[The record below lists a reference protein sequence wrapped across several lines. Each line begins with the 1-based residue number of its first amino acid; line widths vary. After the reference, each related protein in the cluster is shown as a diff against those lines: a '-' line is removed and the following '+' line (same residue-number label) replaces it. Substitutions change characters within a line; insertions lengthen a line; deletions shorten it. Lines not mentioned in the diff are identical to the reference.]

1 MASEA
6 GVAHISAGELHNRFL
21 EGEEP
26 GRHFILVDLRASDFK
41 GGTIKGSLNIPM
53 ESLPSAIPTLYHLSS
68 STEISDVIFFCGSS
82 CGRGPKGAALFSDY
96 AAYQSIFSA
105 SKGSQKNPRGF
116 VLTGGINGWA
126 EGEKEYRD
134 LMDGYDSEHWTSC

>member
-68 STEISDVIFFCGSS
+68 STEISDVIFFCG
-82 CGRGPKGAALFSDY
+82 KL
-96 AAYQSIFSA
+96 Q
-105 SKGSQKNPRGF
+105 
-116 VLTGGINGWA
+116 L
-126 EGEKEYRD
+126 
-134 LMDGYDSEHWTSC
+134 